1 MSTSSPVHVQLAE
14 LTRVITALT
23 AAVNKL
29 DDSVSVLIGTQDS
42 ILKSVDAITEQVG
55 PTVTALSN
63 SPMLKMLTGGK

>member
-29 DDSVSVLIGTQDS
+29 DDSVSVLIGTQDG
-42 ILKSVDAITEQVG
+42 ILSSVDAIMEQVG
-55 PTVTALSN
+55 PTVAALQN
-63 SPMLKMLTGGK
+63 SPMIKMLTGGK